1 MVSDLGIERLI
12 IQIFSCGG
20 TIDKVYYD
28 AASDFEVGDP
38 QIKTVFTD
46 ANVTFEFQIE
56 SLMRKDSLDM
66 TDDDRRLVADRVSA
80 YDGSHVLITHG
91 TDTMANTGRAIA
103 TKLAHSESKK
113 VVVLTGSMVPARFRV
128 TDAVFNI
135 GCAVG
140 ALQSQTPGVYIAMN
154 GCVFDARQVVKNR
167 EHRRFEIE

>member
-1 MVSDLGIERLI
+1 MVSVEGIGRLD

-38 QIKTVFTD
+38 QIKTVFAD
-46 ANVTFEFQIE
+46 ANVTFDFQIE

-66 TDDDRRLVADRVSA
+66 TDEDRSLVADRVAAHDASR
-80 YDGSHVLITHG
+80 VLITHG
-91 TDTMANTGRAIA
+91 TDTMASTGRAIA
-103 TKLAHSESKK
+103 AKLADCDSEK

-140 ALQSQTPGVYIAMN
+140 ALQSQSPGVYIAMN
-154 GCVFDARQVVKNR
+154 GCVFDARHVVKNR